1 MGNNASVLTSAP
13 TNKPRQSKL
22 ETIPQAGAFDEA
34 FNEPNDYSR
43 YDEMPPPHQL
53 FERNK
58 DIQETPQGASTTTD
72 SRRVS
77 APPAASSEKTKTKK
91 ASSSSTTKS
100 SEKPPK
106 EKNTSSSKK
115 TDRTQ
120 SLQPQSASSS
130 AAKQT
135 TDAAVPRSGMKTTH
149 TIARDHGVVQD
160 EQRPSADLLTE
171 GYGPDDETM
180 LSSAIRWPIPKP
192 SREARKRGEREK
204 KVPESVQVIT
214 SNDGYLKKTELSKS
228 QDDFVGILNLPEG
241 THRYQF
247 IVDGQITYNPD
258 DPVDVDGRSKKVY
271 NILKIEKNDFDI
283 FNALDFD
290 QTTPR
295 NSSTSNNQQNL
306 DDIEREVLDNM
317 DDGYTSEIPTKESLK
332 VGGRGDKRHSTA
344 VLPPHLL
351 QKILLNEQ
359 VHASYEPSLLPEPN
373 HVMLNHLY
381 ALAIRNQVM
390 ALSATSR
397 YKKKF
402 VTTLLYKPC

>member
-1 MGNNASVLTSAP
+1 MGNIQPTVAP
-13 TNKPRQSKL
+13 DAKPRTAKPK
-22 ETIPQAGAFDEA
+22 TTNQAGAFDEA

-53 FERNK
+53 FERNSGLK
-58 DIQETPQGASTTTD
+58 DIQETPQGATTD
-72 SRRVS
+72 ARRVS
-77 APPAASSEKTKTKK
+77 APPASSEKSKTKK
-91 ASSSSTTKS
+91 SSTSSKS
-100 SEKPPK
+100 SNSEKPPK
-106 EKNTSSSKK
+106 EKNNSKK
-115 TDRTQ
+115 ADRTQ
-120 SLQPQSASSS
+120 SLQPQSS
-130 AAKQT
+130 AAQQV
-135 TDAAVPRSGMKTTH
+135 DAVPRSNMKTTH
-149 TIARDHGVVQD
+149 TIARDHGVVQAT
-160 EQRPSADLLTE
+160 PSTDLLAE
-171 GYGPDDETM
+171 YGPDDETM

-192 SREARKRGEREK
+192 SRRKGDKER
-204 KVPESVQVIT
+204 KVPNSVQVIT

-247 IVDGQITYNPD
+247 IVDGQITHNPE
-258 DPVDVDGRSKKVY
+258 DPVDIDGRSKQVY

-290 QTTPR
+290 QRPTPR
-295 NSSTSNNQQNL
+295 SSSTTHARGSNGSSNNQQNF
-306 DDIEREVLDNM
+306 DDLEREVLDNM